1 MLRVDQKNNNKPI
14 KTRKRKRSKKKTEAP
29 IQQDLTSENAKR
41 EMIEALLLKTD
52 INECDL
58 NVIYDE
64 FYEMYPCGEIDEQQF
79 LKISKVNSRYKLE
92 IIIIQ
97 PIIFL
102 YYTLSLIFEK
112 IERNSEKMYIFQLI
126 LIKVLRSIYIFLFK
140 EFFSHNV
147 QNLIF
152 LF

>member
-97 PIIFL
+97 PIIFSIL
-102 YYTLSLIFEK
+102 YLSLI
-112 IERNSEKMYIFQLI
+112 SEKN
-126 LIKVLRSIYIFLFK
+126 KKKTLRK
-140 EFFSHNV
+140 CTFSS
-147 QNLIF
+147 
-152 LF
+152 

>member
-79 LKISKVNSRYKLE
+79 LKISKVNSRYKSK

-97 PIIFL
+97 PIIFSIL
-102 YYTLSLIFEK
+102 YLSLIFEK
-112 IERNSEKMYIFQLI
+112 MERKLLKSVHFPVVSN
-126 LIKVLRSIYIFLFK
+126 
-140 EFFSHNV
+140 
-147 QNLIF
+147 
-152 LF
+152 

>member
-112 IERNSEKMYIFQLI
+112 IERKL
-126 LIKVLRSIYIFLFK
+126 
-140 EFFSHNV
+140 
-147 QNLIF
+147 
-152 LF
+152 

>member
-64 FYEMYPCGEIDEQQF
+64 FYEIKF
-79 LKISKVNSRYKLE
+79 FALLSIRKVYKE
-92 IIIIQ
+92 
-97 PIIFL
+97 P
-102 YYTLSLIFEK
+102 S
-112 IERNSEKMYIFQLI
+112 RNSFHRKFY
-126 LIKVLRSIYIFLFK
+126 K
-140 EFFSHNV
+140 EFYRKF
-147 QNLIF
+147 
-152 LF
+152 